1 MYTVLREAE
10 YRSTAFVPY
19 WNVPLL
25 RWLVPRQRRCTAA
38 LAVVNQALDALISKC
53 KRLVRAGVWCTSSL
67 CLWPH
72 RIPAWHQGKRHWGRI
87 WESLPRRYEA

>member
-1 MYTVLREAE
+1 MLREAE

-38 LAVVNQALDALISKC
+38 LVIVNQALDALISKC
-53 KRLVRAGVWCTSSL
+53 KRLVRVWCTSSL
-67 CLWPH
+67 FLWSPY
-72 RIPAWHQGKRHWGRI
+72 ISAWHQGKRHWDRI
-87 WESLPRRYEA
+87 